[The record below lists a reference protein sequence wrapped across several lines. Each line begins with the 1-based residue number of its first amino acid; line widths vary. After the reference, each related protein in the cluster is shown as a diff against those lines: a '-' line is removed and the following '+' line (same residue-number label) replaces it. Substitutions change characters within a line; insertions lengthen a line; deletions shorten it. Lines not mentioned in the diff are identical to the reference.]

1 MRAEALWM
9 RAGTVSAAR
18 APEQIPRGRWRQPDE
33 FLVTSAPD
41 ILKGQGADG
50 RVPPDVENRPTAAAR
65 DRGGRGAA
73 LLPRF
78 GLGTTWVDA
87 DFWSER
93 AVARYGLA
101 LLLVVAAI
109 GASFVL
115 QVFSERALSFPFY
128 VAVVLSTWFGIGP
141 GLLVILCS
149 ALAVDFFWI
158 PPLYTLGIDDENWAW
173 YIIFTASALI
183 SLSWTW
189 QRRQSERALEST
201 VAQRTAELVASN
213 TALTKEIA
221 EREAAEADLQEA
233 QAEVA
238 RTLRLATVAETAA
251 AIAHEINQPL
261 AAIAANASACQRSLT
276 RDPPLLD
283 LAQEAAGCIVAD
295 ANRAAEVVGRVRA
308 LLNKEG
314 PRHVPVDINTTV
326 HDVLALSRGIA
337 DRQAIAI
344 HTDLAEP
351 LPPVLGDPVQLQQVL
366 LNLVS
371 NAVEAMISTTGRRRV
386 LTIKSGLEEGS
397 AVIVTVEDSGTG
409 IDAKHADR
417 VFESFYTT
425 KPNGI
430 GVGLSISRSII
441 EAHGGRLWLVS
452 DTPAG
457 ARFCFALPVIPAA
470 ADATRGA
477 ADR

>member
-1 MRAEALWM
+1 M
-9 RAGTVSAAR
+9 
-18 APEQIPRGRWRQPDE
+18 
-33 FLVTSAPD
+33 
-41 ILKGQGADG
+41 
-50 RVPPDVENRPTAAAR
+50 
-65 DRGGRGAA
+65 
-73 LLPRF
+73 PRF
-78 GLGTTWVDA
+78 GFGTTWINPN
-87 DFWSER
+87 FWSER
-93 AVARYGLA
+93 AVLRYGLA

-141 GLLVILCS
+141 GLLVIVCS
-149 ALAVDFFWI
+149 AMAVDYFWI
-158 PPLYTLGIDDENWAW
+158 PPLYTLGIDNENWAW

-213 TALTKEIA
+213 MALTKEIA

-283 LAQEAAGCIVAD
+283 LAQDAAGCIVAD
-295 ANRAAEVVGRVRA
+295 ANRAAEVVARVRA

-314 PRHVPVDINTTV
+314 PRYVPVDINGTV

-344 HTDLAEP
+344 HTDLTEP
-351 LPPVLGDPVQLQQVL
+351 LPAVLGDPVQLQQVL

-371 NAVEAMISTTGRRRV
+371 NAVEAMISIAGPRV
-386 LTIKSGLEEGS
+386 LTIKSRLEEAGT
-397 AVIVTVEDSGTG
+397 VIVTVEDSGTG
-409 IDAKHADR
+409 IDAKHAER
-417 VFESFYTT
+417 VFDSFYTT

-452 DTPAG
+452 APPAG
-457 ARFCFALPVIPAA
+457 AHFCFALPVIPAA
-470 ADATRGA
+470 ANATKGGSGG
-477 ADR
+477 